1 MKRGF
6 CACVLVVTSV
16 WTACSKSATTP
27 TPAPTSPAQLTRL
40 SVTGNASL
48 TAIGQTSQLTAV
60 ATFSDGAVKDVS
72 RDTSWVSSLPSVMV
86 VSSTG
91 LLTVARLGT
100 SIIYAHYQ
108 TQSGNLSVT
117 ATPSGSFAMTGY
129 VKEPGEGG
137 VANGRVMDTASA
149 MSTQTE
155 SDGRFFFA
163 FPSAGPAHLR
173 FEKNGY
179 EPAELDATPGAAFEI
194 RVQQVIRLVA
204 GETVTAP
211 RLAPFDLTYLVGAG
225 QRCNSCRLIRIVV
238 PVQGTL
244 HLRVTWAQQFAGV
257 TLGLWVGGQ
266 HVVPSSGST
275 EVDADVGAG
284 AGEMIVYVDRV
295 SPLATADHVPFVVT
309 TSLTD

>member
-6 CACVLVVTSV
+6 CACVIVITSV
-16 WTACSKSATTP
+16 WTACNKSTTTP
-27 TPAPTSPAQLTRL
+27 TPAPPSPAQLTRL
-40 SVTGNASL
+40 SVTGKSSL
-48 TAIGQTSQLTAV
+48 TAIGETSQLTAV

-72 RDTSWVSSLPSVMV
+72 RDTRWVSSLPSVMV

-117 ATPSGSFAMTGY
+117 ATPPDTFAMTGY

-149 MSTQTE
+149 MATQTE

-163 FPSAGPAHLR
+163 LLSAGSAHLR

-179 EPAELDATPGAAFEI
+179 EPAELDASPGAAFEI

-211 RLAPFDLTYLVGAG
+211 RLAPYDLTYLVGAG
-225 QRCNSCRLIRIVV
+225 QRCDTCRLIRIVV
-238 PVQGTL
+238 PA
-244 HLRVTWAQQFAGV
+244 RA
-257 TLGLWVGGQ
+257 
-266 HVVPSSGST
+266 PSIS
-275 EVDADVGAG
+275 V
-284 AGEMIVYVDRV
+284 
-295 SPLATADHVPFVVT
+295 
-309 TSLTD
+309 